1 MAVVWEWR
9 VIVNEDDVGAK
20 KAAEFGLPRNLEGL
34 SVDSLKAYRT
44 ALEAE
49 IKNVEDALVHREG
62 AVAGAEALF
71 KI

>member
-1 MAVVWEWR
+1 MS
-9 VIVNEDDVGAK
+9 VNDDDDGLK
-20 KAAEFGLPRNLEGL
+20 KAAEFGLPRNLEGM
-34 SVDSLKAYRT
+34 SVDSLKDYRA

-49 IKNVEDALVHREG
+49 IKHVEDALAHREG

>member
-1 MAVVWEWR
+1 MH
-9 VIVNEDDVGAK
+9 EDDDAVK
-20 KAAEFGLPRNLEGL
+20 KAAEFGLPRNLEGM

-49 IKNVEDALVHREG
+49 IKNVEGALVHREG